1 MDIVGESVIIS
12 FLIGG
17 ILGCLLALQLG
28 PFRMGG
34 K

>member
-1 MDIVGESVIIS
+1 MDLVVESVIIS
-12 FLIGG
+12 FLVGG
-17 ILGCLLALQLG
+17 ILGGLLALQLG